1 MPAYPADRLTVV
13 AALEAQGICPV
24 FYHPEVEAC
33 LGIIRSAARAGAR
46 VIEFTDRGD
55 HAADLF
61 AELSKTLART
71 DLTDTQRASM
81 LYQRGVARG
90 AWIGEWP
97 EAYPQCATGDYLAM
111 LEIAPDHDFAEKA
124 VEQIEYQ
131 TGRSIYFDQEPFL
144 GAPEACDAYHQ
155 QGLEYLESRQ

>member
-1 MPAYPADRLTVV
+1 MLRKMTLMPALAGLLIAGCASAPEPVV
-13 AALEAQGICPV
+13 EKQYLSDEAFGQILQSIYNSKP
-24 FYHPEVEAC
+24 PK
-33 LGIIRSAARAGAR
+33 RAEDIA
-46 VIEFTDRGD
+46 TQ
-55 HAADLF
+55 
-61 AELSKTLART
+61 TLART

-90 AWIGEWP
+90 GWIGEWP

-111 LEIAPDHDFAEKA
+111 LEIAPDHEFAEKA
-124 VEQIEYQ
+124 VEEIEYQ